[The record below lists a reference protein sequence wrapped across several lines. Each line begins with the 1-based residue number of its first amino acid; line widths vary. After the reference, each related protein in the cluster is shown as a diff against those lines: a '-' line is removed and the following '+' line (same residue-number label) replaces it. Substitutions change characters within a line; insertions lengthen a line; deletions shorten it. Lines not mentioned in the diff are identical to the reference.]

1 MSSRLISLVA
11 GVAVAAGAV
20 GIGLDLA
27 GVDSA
32 VRATLV
38 LLFLAVAPTA
48 AIAGLLRTPDGFA
61 RLIIACT
68 ANIAL
73 LALTAIIMLAGGVW
87 SPTGGLLAVAAI
99 TAACLVVQLPPV
111 RRGVA
116 ARAASWRKALEHLAA
131 RAGQRGTKTWLDE
144 TAAAHR
150 ESFLAVRDDEPAAT
164 AATAD
169 PPTWEFP
176 AVRDDEP
183 AATAATADPPTWEFP
198 AVRDD
203 EPAATAATADPP
215 TREFPA
221 VSSLARPAVATGDA
235 LTSEFPAVG
244 DPEALAAKATA
255 ELPADDKDD
264 AQPAAAGKDTS
275 KAGRR

>member
-1 MSSRLISLVA
+1 MCGLLGGRVIPMSSRLISLVA

-150 ESFLAVRDDEPAAT
+150 ESFM
-164 AATAD
+164 
-169 PPTWEFP
+169 